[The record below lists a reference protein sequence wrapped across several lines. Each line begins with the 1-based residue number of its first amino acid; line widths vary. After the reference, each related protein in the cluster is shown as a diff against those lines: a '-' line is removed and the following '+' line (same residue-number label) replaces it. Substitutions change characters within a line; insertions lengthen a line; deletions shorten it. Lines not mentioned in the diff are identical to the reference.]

1 LLHELG
7 TLDKGLGLE
16 ALIQGRQQEL
26 GNMEQAI
33 IRTKNEQETAKAVI
47 GSLKQEKT
55 NLETSIKETR
65 ERVSQEIARII
76 PVARDN
82 VDQFAKELRSEVDK
96 AIAGVSQL
104 RAQSLEVG
112 KDIGRYEGMLEV
124 NEWLNELLAL
134 IRGEESI
141 EGGRVRVV
149 ALSVIRGMAAW
160 IKSHSK
166 ESLTMS
172 SLSSATD
179 RLVREL
185 EQWKV

>member
-1 LLHELG
+1 
-7 TLDKGLGLE
+7 
-16 ALIQGRQQEL
+16 
-26 GNMEQAI
+26 M
-33 IRTKNEQETAKAVI
+33 
-47 GSLKQEKT
+47 LK
-55 NLETSIKETR
+55 
-65 ERVSQEIARII
+65 
-76 PVARDN
+76 
-82 VDQFAKELRSEVDK
+82 
-96 AIAGVSQL
+96 
-104 RAQSLEVG
+104 
-112 KDIGRYEGMLEV
+112 V
-124 NEWLNELLAL
+124 NEWLNELMAL

-149 ALSVIRGMAAW
+149 ALPVLRGMAVW

>member
-1 LLHELG
+1 
-7 TLDKGLGLE
+7 
-16 ALIQGRQQEL
+16 
-26 GNMEQAI
+26 MEQAI
-33 IRTKNEQETAKAVI
+33 ILTKNEQETAKVVI
-47 GSLKQEKT
+47 GSLKQEKRS
-55 NLETSIKETR
+55 LDASIKECR
-65 ERVSQEIARII
+65 EQVGREIARII
-76 PVARDN
+76 PVARDT
-82 VDQFAKELRSEVDK
+82 VDQLSKELRSEVNK

-104 RAQSLEVG
+104 RDQSLEVG
-112 KDIGRYEGMLEV
+112 KEVGRYEGMLEV
-124 NEWLNELLAL
+124 NEGLNELMAL
-134 IRGEESI
+134 IRGEESV

-149 ALSVIRGMAAW
+149 ALPVLRGMAVW